1 MFMRSAES
9 RGARQGYDESPS
21 KMLGG
26 MEGET
31 DREKFSETDYVSSS
45 VPSSYRTLSQTERQ
59 RILNEAAGGAN
70 GGVGLNLQA
79 VKKNKTDFQDD
90 FMAKYDEFSESWRK
104 ACDEMRRL

>member
-9 RGARQGYDESPS
+9 RGARQGYDESAS

-45 VPSSYRTLSQTERQ
+45 VPSSYRTLSWTER
-59 RILNEAAGGAN
+59 
-70 GGVGLNLQA
+70 
-79 VKKNKTDFQDD
+79 
-90 FMAKYDEFSESWRK
+90 
-104 ACDEMRRL
+104 